1 MSDDKPPSA
10 PDAATGAPDA
20 ATGEPDAAPGEPDA
34 ASGET
39 DAAAKTERVDEDGLP
54 LDREATIDDVRSRT
68 GQHGRFAL
76 GCAVLVIVLIA
87 AFWAIRSGL
96 GG

>member
-1 MSDDKPPSA
+1 MSDDKPPSES
-10 PDAATGAPDA
+10 DAAPA
-20 ATGEPDAAPGEPDA
+20 EPDAAPSESDAAAGEADAAAGEP
-34 ASGET
+34 

-68 GQHGRFAL
+68 GLHGRFAL
-76 GCAVLVIVLIA
+76 GCAVLVVVLIA